1 MMEWVK
7 PKPAHIYG
15 KDYRGL
21 RCLPAGPADACLRAV
36 NKLQRA
42 SICQMIS
49 LNGHN
54 LSILETWQVATQNT
68 EVTLAD
74 PARPLIQRS
83 RKLVEDLAAQ
93 PRAIYGI
100 NTGFGPLSGFRVS
113 DADLLQHQVN
123 LLHHLTV
130 GQGALFSPAE
140 TRAIM
145 LTRANALARGYSGIR
160 EELIELLLAA
170 LNRGVLP
177 EIPSEGSVGA
187 SGDLVPLA
195 HMAGLLVGFGHA
207 QLNGER
213 LPATEALQRAGLKPV
228 VLQCK
233 EGLALVN
240 GTSVMTGLAA
250 LATHEADRILR
261 WMELL
266 TACLFQVLDGEP
278 EVLCQQAQRA
288 RGFRGQSLVAQRI
301 TEALRTRADYARRID
316 EHQWGTQAK
325 PVDPGTEIQDP
336 YSLRCTPQILG
347 AYQEALWH
355 VEQVVTREL
364 NASTDNPLIFPDTGT
379 VIHCGNF
386 YGQQIAM
393 VSDYLRMG
401 LIKLALLTDRQ
412 IERLVNWRYSRGL
425 PPLLAAGAPGLNTG
439 FGGAQLL
446 ATSLAAEARLLGTP
460 ASIQT
465 IPTNAN
471 NQDVVSMGC
480 IAAKMTRTTLPLVWK
495 LLAIEALV
503 LAQAADARG
512 RDQAM
517 GGDYRRLYERVRELS
532 PEMKCDRPLAG
543 DIDRVAALLQ
553 SEAAQ
558 NDCLR
563 S

>member
-1 MMEWVK
+1 
-7 PKPAHIYG
+7 
-15 KDYRGL
+15 
-21 RCLPAGPADACLRAV
+21 
-36 NKLQRA
+36 
-42 SICQMIS
+42 MII
-49 LNGHN
+49 LDGHH
-54 LSILETWQVATQNT
+54 LTIT
-68 EVTLAD
+68 EVWLAAVRQSPCTLAD
-74 PARPLIQRS
+74 TARPLIQRS
-83 RKLVEDLAAQ
+83 RKLVEALAAQ

-113 DADLLQHQVN
+113 EADLSQHQIN

-130 GQGALFSPAE
+130 GQGDCFTEAE

-145 LTRANALARGYSGIR
+145 VARANALARGFSGVR

-170 LNRGVLP
+170 VNRGVLP

-195 HMAGLLVGFGHA
+195 HMAGLLVGLGHA
-207 QLNGER
+207 RFNGRR
-213 LPATEALQRAGLKPV
+213 LPATEALKQVGLAPV
-228 VLQCK
+228 VLQSK

-250 LATHEADRILR
+250 LATHEADRALR

-266 TACLFQVLDGEP
+266 TACLFQALGGEP
-278 EVLCQQAQRA
+278 EALCQQAQRA
-288 RGFRGQSLVAQRI
+288 RGFRGQSLVARRI
-301 TEALRTRADYARRID
+301 SDSLRTHPDFARRID
-316 EHQWGTQAK
+316 EHQWGTQPKA
-325 PVDPGTEIQDP
+325 VDPGAEIQDP

-347 AYQEALWH
+347 AFQEALWH

-364 NASTDNPLIFPDTGT
+364 NASTDNPLVFADSEM

-393 VSDYLRMG
+393 VCDYLRLG
-401 LIKLALLTDRQ
+401 LIKLALLADRQ

-480 IAAKMTRTTLPLVWK
+480 IAAKMTRTALPLLWK
-495 LLAIEALV
+495 IIGIEALA

-512 RDQAM
+512 RDTVL
-517 GGDYRRLYERVRELS
+517 GGDYGKLYAAIRQLS
-532 PEMKCDRPLAG
+532 PALTSDRPLSE
-543 DIDRVAALLQ
+543 DIARVTEWLQ
-553 SEAAQ
+553 SESAQ
-558 NDCLR
+558 EHCLR
-563 S
+563 FEDQHESD

>member
-1 MMEWVK
+1 
-7 PKPAHIYG
+7 
-15 KDYRGL
+15 
-21 RCLPAGPADACLRAV
+21 
-36 NKLQRA
+36 
-42 SICQMIS
+42 MIT
-49 LNGHN
+49 LNGHH
-54 LSILETWQVATQNT
+54 LSIP
-68 EVTLAD
+68 EVWLAAVQSAPCRLAD
-74 PARPLIQRS
+74 ESRPLIRHS
-83 RKLVEDLAAQ
+83 RQFVESLAAQ

-113 DADLLQHQVN
+113 DEDLAQHQVN

-130 GQGALFSPAE
+130 GQGTLFSEVE

-145 LTRANALARGYSGIR
+145 VARANALARGYSGVR

-195 HMAGLLVGFGHA
+195 HMARLLVGLGHA
-207 QLNGER
+207 RHKGQR
-213 LPATEALQRAGLKPV
+213 LPAADALRRVGLAPL
-228 VLQCK
+228 VLQSK
-233 EGLALVN
+233 EGIALVN

-250 LATHEADRILR
+250 LATHEADRLLR

-266 TACLFQVLDGEP
+266 TACLFQALNGEP
-278 EVLCQQAQRA
+278 EVLCQQAQKA
-288 RGFRGQSLVAQRI
+288 RGFRGQALVAQRI
-301 TEALRTRADYARRID
+301 SDSLRTHPDFARRID
-316 EHQWGTQAK
+316 EHQWGSLPK
-325 PVDPGTEIQDP
+325 PVDGGAEIQDP

-347 AYQEALWH
+347 AFQEALWH

-364 NASTDNPLIFPDTGT
+364 NASTDNPLVFPDTEM

-386 YGQQIAM
+386 YGQQVAM

-401 LIKLALLTDRQ
+401 LIKLALLADRQ
-412 IERLVNWRYSRGL
+412 LERLVNWRYSRGL

-465 IPTNAN
+465 ISTNAN

-480 IAAKMTRTTLPLVWK
+480 IAAKMTRTTLPLLWK
-495 LLAIEALV
+495 LVAIEALA

-512 RDQAM
+512 CNKVL
-517 GGDYRRLYERVRELS
+517 GGDYRTLYELLRGVS
-532 PEMKCDRPLAG
+532 PKLERDRPLFE
-543 DIDRVAALLQ
+543 DIECVTALLQ
-553 SEAAQ
+553 TEAAQ
-558 NDCLR
+558 KQCLR
-563 S
+563 FQDESHAN

>member
-1 MMEWVK
+1 MFKQFVVE
-7 PKPAHIYG
+7 
-15 KDYRGL
+15 R
-21 RCLPAGPADACLRAV
+21 R
-36 NKLQRA
+36 
-42 SICQMIS
+42 SICHAMIA
-49 LNGHN
+49 LDGHK
-54 LSILETWQVATQNT
+54 LSIPEVWQVATQHVPC
-68 EVTLAD
+68 ELAAG
-74 PARPLIQRS
+74 ARPLIRRS
-83 RKLVEDLAAQ
+83 RELVESLAAQ

-100 NTGFGPLSGFRVS
+100 NTGFGPLSAFRVS
-113 DADLLQHQVN
+113 DADLAQHQVN

-130 GQGALFSPAE
+130 GQGALFSEAE
-140 TRAIM
+140 TRSIM

-160 EELIELLLAA
+160 EELIELLLGA

-195 HMAGLLVGFGHA
+195 HMAGLLVGSGHA
-207 QLNGER
+207 RFRGER
-213 LPATEALQRAGLKPV
+213 LTAIEALKRAGLSPV
-228 VLQCK
+228 TLQCK

-250 LATHEADRILR
+250 LATHEADRVLR

-266 TACLFQVLDGEP
+266 TSCLFQVLGGEP
-278 EVLCQQAQRA
+278 EALCQQAQRA

-301 TEALRTRADYARRID
+301 SDSLRTHPDFAKRID
-316 EHQWGTQAK
+316 DHQWGTQPK
-325 PVDPGTEIQDP
+325 SVDPGAEIQDP

-347 AYQEALWH
+347 AIQEANWH
-355 VEQVVTREL
+355 VEHVVTREL
-364 NASTDNPLIFPDTGT
+364 NASTDNPLVFADTGM

-401 LIKLALLTDRQ
+401 LIKIALLADRQ

-465 IPTNAN
+465 ISTNAN

-495 LLAIEALV
+495 LMAIEALV
-503 LAQAADARG
+503 LMQAADARG
-512 RDQAM
+512 ADQVL
-517 GGDYRRLYERVRELS
+517 GGDYRNLYELVRGVS
-532 PEMKCDRPLAG
+532 PALTADRPLAE
-543 DIDRVAALLQ
+543 DIARVAALLQ
-553 SEAAQ
+553 SESAQ
-558 NDCLR
+558 QQCLR
-563 S
+563 NLDKHESD

>member
-1 MMEWVK
+1 
-7 PKPAHIYG
+7 
-15 KDYRGL
+15 
-21 RCLPAGPADACLRAV
+21 
-36 NKLQRA
+36 
-42 SICQMIS
+42 MIT
-49 LNGHN
+49 LDGHH
-54 LSILETWQVATQNT
+54 LTIT
-68 EVTLAD
+68 EVWLAAVHQT
-74 PARPLIQRS
+74 PCSLAGQARPLIRRS
-83 RKLVEDLAAQ
+83 RKLVESLAAQ

-113 DADLLQHQVN
+113 DEDLAQHQIN

-130 GQGALFSPAE
+130 GQGTLFSEAE

-145 LTRANALARGYSGIR
+145 VTRANALARGFSGVR

-195 HMAGLLVGFGHA
+195 HMARLFIGLGHA
-207 QLNGER
+207 RVNGER
-213 LPATEALQRAGLKPV
+213 LAATEALRKAGLAPL

-250 LATHEADRILR
+250 LATHEAGRALR

-266 TACLFQVLDGEP
+266 TACLFQVLGGEP
-278 EVLCQQAQRA
+278 EALCQQAQRA

-301 TEALRTRADYARRID
+301 SDSLRTHPDFARRID
-316 EHQWGTQAK
+316 EHQWGTQPKA
-325 PVDPGTEIQDP
+325 VDPGAEIQDP

-347 AYQEALWH
+347 AFQEALWH
-355 VEQVVTREL
+355 VEQVVSREL
-364 NASTDNPLIFPDTGT
+364 NASTDNPLVFADTEM

-393 VSDYLRMG
+393 VSDYLRLG
-401 LIKLALLTDRQ
+401 LIKLALLADRQ

-465 IPTNAN
+465 ISTNAN

-480 IAAKMTRTTLPLVWK
+480 TAAKMTRAALPLLWK
-495 LLAIEALV
+495 LIAIEALA

-512 RDQAM
+512 GEQVM
-517 GGDYRRLYERVRELS
+517 GGDFRKFYELVRAVS
-532 PEMKCDRPLAG
+532 PKLESDRPLFE
-543 DIDRVAALLQ
+543 DIQRVTALLQ
-553 SEAAQ
+553 TEEAQ
-558 NDCLR
+558 ERCLR
-563 S
+563 LQHESHEN